1 MDELR
6 QCPLCGYV
14 NDPSRVTC
22 EKCHGKLYVKEPKA
36 KDPFTDKKEESVEA
50 PKKEGKKRGP
60 KPKAKAEPVEPPAKE
75 PIKETPRKK
84 RVVRRKKAVSENP
97 TLYILK
103 DGKLQ
108 AVSLAQVVKPIKKKA
123 LSQYEQAMVTLVN
136 RNKSLLN
143 K

>member
-1 MDELR
+1 MEELKS
-6 QCPLCGYV
+6 CPSCGYV

-22 EKCHGKLYVKEPKA
+22 EKCHAKLYVKEVTTKT
-36 KDPFTDKKEESVEA
+36 KDPFVDKKEEAET

-60 KPKAKAEPVEPPAKE
+60 KPKVKPAELPAEPSPKE
-75 PIKETPRKK
+75 RPRKK

-97 TLYILK
+97 TFYILK

-108 AVSLAQVVKPIKKKA
+108 AVSLAQVIKPIKKKA
-123 LSQYEQAMVTLVN
+123 LSQYEQSMLTLVN